1 MCDRPKGRCNKGNN
15 LFLQTIDLT
24 SEEDELS
31 DSRDSSK
38 YAWRVMS
45 SGNTR
50 DTVYVSA
57 ADKVEQQHM
66 MGELDGA

>member
-1 MCDRPKGRCNKGNN
+1 MRGESDM
-15 LFLQTIDLT
+15 
-24 SEEDELS
+24 ES
-31 DSRDSSK
+31 DSRDSSR
-38 YAWRVMS
+38 YACRVMS

-50 DTVYVSA
+50 CTVLVSA